1 MTISTNYRCKS
12 DFKFMKEFVIKVN
25 LMEVKYSVYINLWY

>member
-1 MTISTNYRCKS
+1 
-12 DFKFMKEFVIKVN
+12 MKEFVIKVN